1 MRAYSQRQIAVFFDG
16 RRNDAGR
23 TPMHWICGGNLQRK
37 EDVDVKGTD
46 EDFPGYMKRNLE

>member
-1 MRAYSQRQIAVFFDG
+1 
-16 RRNDAGR
+16 
-23 TPMHWICGGNLQRK
+23 MHWTCGGNLQRK

>member
-1 MRAYSQRQIAVFFDG
+1 MQEG
-16 RRNDAGR
+16 RRCTGLA
-23 TPMHWICGGNLQRK
+23 GGNLQRK